1 MDYNKIGKF
10 ISTRRKEK
18 NLTQNELGEK
28 LYVTGKA
35 ISKWER
41 GLSVPD
47 IGILENLSRILDVE
61 IEELLHGELGNKRK
75 VNIEKEINKIKEE
88 ITKVNKKNKI
98 KLISIFSVII
108 IILMYFIFRFIYLG
122 YNIKQVQLNHIE
134 TKEINLGIPKTS
146 FMLKENSGSYSL
158 KNFRSSH
165 TLNAEIKNY
174 LKELEYRTCNNTI
187 YYYNKEDDFSIIE
200 YSVKD
205 NILFSTI
212 SYHIRNKDYCYTTKL
227 DKYSEK
233 LGILHRVRGFNNYI
247 PLDKNGKPTKTN
259 VLAIELWDGGK
270 GSSPEYR
277 FELELDASIF
287 KDEKRPLEKLEHS
300 KGTYEIKGNKVYYYR
315 TEIIYASK
323 KIDIPEVSVFEID
336 KDKNLILI
344 DNYFKKYEKEVIL
357 YS

>member
-10 ISTRRKEK
+10 ISDRRKEK
-18 NLTQNELGEK
+18 KLTQNELGEK

-41 GLSVPD
+41 GLSIPD
-47 IGILENLSRILDVE
+47 ISILENLSKILDVE
-61 IEELLHGELGNKRK
+61 IEEILHGELGNKNK
-75 VNIEKEINKIKEE
+75 INIEKEINKIKEE
-88 ITKVNKKNKI
+88 INKANKKNKL
-98 KLISIFSVII
+98 KLISIFSIII
-108 IILMYFIFRFIYLG
+108 IILIYLIFRFIYLG
-122 YNIKQVQLNHIE
+122 YNIKEVELNHRE
-134 TKEINLGIPKTS
+134 TKIINLGLPKTS
-146 FMLKENSGSYSL
+146 FLLKENNGSYSF
-158 KNFRSSH
+158 KNFRSAH
-165 TLNAEIKNY
+165 TLNAEIKDY

-227 DKYSEK
+227 DEYGEK

-247 PLDKNGKPTKTN
+247 PLDKNGKPLKQN

-270 GSSPEYR
+270 GSSEYI

-287 KDEKRPLEKLEHS
+287 KDEKNPLEKLEHS

-315 TEIIYASK
+315 TEILYASK

-357 YS
+357 YY

>member
-10 ISTRRKEK
+10 ISSRRKEK
-18 NLTQNELGEK
+18 KLTQNELGEK

-41 GLSVPD
+41 GLSIPD
-47 IGILENLSRILDVE
+47 ISLLENLSKILDVE
-61 IEELLHGELGNKRK
+61 IEEILHGELGNKK
-75 VNIEKEINKIKEE
+75 KINIEDEINKITEE
-88 ITKVNKKNKI
+88 INKVNKKNKI
-98 KLISIFSVII
+98 KMITLFTLII
-108 IILMYFIFRFIYLG
+108 IVLIYFIFRFIYLG
-122 YNIKQVQLNHIE
+122 YNLKSVELNHYE
-134 TKEINLGIPKTS
+134 TKNINLGIPKTS
-146 FMLKENSGSYSL
+146 FMLKENNGSYSL
-158 KNFRSSH
+158 KNFRSAH
-165 TLNAEIKNY
+165 TLNAEIKDY

-187 YYYNKEDDFSIIE
+187 YYYNAKDDYSIIE

-212 SYHIRNKDYCYTTKL
+212 SYHVRNKDYCYTTKL
-227 DKYSEK
+227 DEYGEK

-247 PLDKNGKPTKTN
+247 PIDKNGNAIKTN

-270 GSSPEYR
+270 GSSEYR

-287 KDEKRPLEKLEHS
+287 KDEKSPLEQLEHS

-336 KDKNLILI
+336 KDKNLILV

-357 YS
+357 YY